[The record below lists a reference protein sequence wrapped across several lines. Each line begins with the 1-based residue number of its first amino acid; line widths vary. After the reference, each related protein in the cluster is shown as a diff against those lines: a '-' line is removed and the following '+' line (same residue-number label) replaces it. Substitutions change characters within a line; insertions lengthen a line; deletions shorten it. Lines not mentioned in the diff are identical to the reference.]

1 MGRPKH
7 YDDEFLLA
15 CVESFWTTRCGRN
28 PREFSYKAL
37 SAYLSEAK
45 KSPISPDTLKH
56 NKAVH
61 EKVASLKAGAAVP
74 AVIPAPADECRER
87 GSMPEE
93 IQKLSEINEK
103 LKSFISRTY
112 VHDICRHLINE
123 ELNLHMETAVRK
135 DKAGQDVITASMEP
149 FRSPVVREMAAM
161 FDLEEDDNEKNR

>member
-15 CVESFWTTRCGRN
+15 CTESFWVTRCGKN

-37 SAYLSEAK
+37 SAYLSETK
-45 KSPISPDTLKH
+45 NSPISPDTLKH

-61 EKVASLKAGAAVP
+61 EKVAFLKAGATVP
-74 AVIPAPADECRER
+74 VEITTPADKR
-87 GSMPEE
+87 GTMPEE
-93 IQKLSEINEK
+93 MQKLSELNEK

-112 VHDICRHLINE
+112 VPGICRHLINE
-123 ELNLHMETAVRK
+123 ELNLQMETTVRK
-135 DKAGQDVITASMEP
+135 DKAGQDVITAGMEP
-149 FRSPVVREMAAM
+149 FRSPVIMEMAAM